1 MRYRYFVAG
10 LLAIISMFIISSCSN
25 ESNNNH
31 QDLIIYTSIYPVQF
45 LVEQIAGDVAEVKS
59 IYPPGV
65 DAHTYEPKTKEIT
78 AIANAS
84 LFFYIGGGMESF
96 SETVAKALQQQPVK
110 LVEISNQENLF
121 LSANSNEQHQHDL
134 DPHIWL
140 DPSRMILIGEMI
152 KNELINV
159 SSENEAIFTQQFSE
173 LKKSLQKLDEDFQNT
188 LSKKSNKKILVTHAA
203 YRYWEE
209 RYDLEQIAISGL
221 SSSDEPSQKE
231 LANITKLAI
240 ENNIQFVL
248 FEQTSSNRIATIV
261 QEHIGA
267 KKLTIHPL
275 EILTEKDIEEKHTYI
290 ILMYENLNTLDKSM
304 N

>member
-1 MRYRYFVAG
+1 LRYRYFVAG

-290 ILMYENLNTLDKSM
+290 TLMYENLNTLDKSM

>member
-10 LLAIISMFIISSCSN
+10 LLAIFSMFILSSCSN

-96 SETVAKALQQQPVK
+96 SETIAKALQQQPVK

-121 LSANSNEQHQHDL
+121 LSSNSNNQHQHDL

-152 KNELINV
+152 KDELINV
-159 SSENEAIFTQQFSE
+159 SSENEAIFTQHFFE
-173 LKKSLQKLDEDFQNT
+173 LKDSLKNLDDDFQKT
-188 LSKKSNKKILVTHAA
+188 LSKKENKKILVTHAA

-209 RYDLEQIAISGL
+209 RYGLEQIAISGL

-248 FEQTSSNRIATIV
+248 FEQTSSNRISTIV

-275 EILTEKDIEEKHTYI
+275 EILTEKDIEEEHTYI
-290 ILMYENLNTLDKSM
+290 TLMYENLNTLDKSM
-304 N
+304 K